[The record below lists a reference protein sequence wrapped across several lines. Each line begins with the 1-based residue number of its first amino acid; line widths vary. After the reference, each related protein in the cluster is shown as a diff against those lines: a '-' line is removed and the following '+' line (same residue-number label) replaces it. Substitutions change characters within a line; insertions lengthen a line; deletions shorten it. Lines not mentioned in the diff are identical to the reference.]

1 MGQIL
6 IRRLDDAVL
15 AALKE
20 RAARE
25 NASLEATVR
34 RVLTESV
41 APDRHDI
48 FRRLARLRASQ
59 KAVKGP
65 GVVALLRES
74 RQRGRTGG
82 AA

>member
-25 NASLEATVR
+25 NASLEATAR

-41 APDRHDI
+41 VPDRHEV

-65 GVVALLRES
+65 GIVALLRET
-74 RQRGRTGG
+74 RKRGGAGG